1 MKENFSVTTK
11 SCLSIFEFVEKFSK
25 FHNTSRSFFN
35 FMILNFGQRTK
46 SSEAA
51 RLSIYL
57 FFNSFNFL
65 ENGIEASW
73 TTAKNISSH
82 AGVEVLKDISVS
94 FLQKIQR
101 NCDKICIQRL
111 AAKLIWFFLEF
122 STNFTERF
130 FGYPLKS
137 PLFLGFSQKLDIC
150 LEMYDVW

>member
-1 MKENFSVTTK
+1 
-11 SCLSIFEFVEKFSK
+11 
-25 FHNTSRSFFN
+25 
-35 FMILNFGQRTK
+35 MILNFGQRTK

-65 ENGIEASW
+65 ENDIEASW
-73 TTAKNISSH
+73 TTAKDISSH

-111 AAKLIWFFLEF
+111 AAKLI
-122 STNFTERF
+122 RF
-130 FGYPLKS
+130 F
-137 PLFLGFSQKLDIC
+137 
-150 LEMYDVW
+150 